1 MVMEVEKKNT
11 EKRGERKCSVKWIAN
26 EQGCEKKYQ
35 RWCEGLTSGMMKL
48 TAILP
53 RRRSLRVL
61 ELVKKE
67 PRRRSWSFLNSA
79 AAGKV
84 RLELWNGVMGKE
96 YPRRNYL

>member
-1 MVMEVEKKNT
+1 MVFEIYKKTEKKG
-11 EKRGERKCSVKWIAN
+11 EKYSVRRIAD
-26 EQGCEKKYQ
+26 EQGYGKKYK
-35 RWCEGLTSGMMKL
+35 RWCKGLTSGMMKL

-67 PRRRSWSFLNSA
+67 PRRRSWSFWNSA

-84 RLELWNGVMGKE
+84 RLELWNDVMEKE
-96 YPRRNYL
+96 YPRRNYS